1 MENKY
6 QGNKGGYQQ
15 NNPPVNYGKFEPNW
29 IAEKINM
36 DCINFTEKFGEYLAK
51 NGLTTSQIRNVYGE
65 VKRIEL
71 KANIELS
78 KDDSG
83 KALKND
89 KGEKIRKFVDDV
101 FEEETSFL
109 LLKPKIAYAAKRKG
123 GQAMDEFKKVMDLAH
138 KATQKDKAT
147 DAGSFKRF
155 CEFFE
160 AILAYHKAAG
170 GRD

>member
-1 MENKY
+1 MADNK
-6 QGNKGGYQQ
+6 NKGGSYQK
-15 NNPPVNYGKFEPNW
+15 NTPPIDYGKFEPKW
-29 IAEKINM
+29 ISEKIKM
-36 DCINFTEKFGEYLAK
+36 DCIDFTEKFGDFLAK

-71 KANIELS
+71 TSDIDFK
-78 KDDSG
+78 
-83 KALKND
+83 KNEFI
-89 KGEKIRKFVDDV
+89 GGFAQ
-101 FEEETSFL
+101 ETAFL
-109 LLKPKIAYAAKRKG
+109 LLKPKIAYAVKRKG
-123 GQAMDEFKKVMDLAH
+123 GNAMDEFKKVMDAAH
-138 KATQKDKAT
+138 KATQTENGT

>member
-1 MENKY
+1 MAQQFDK
-6 QGNKGGYQQ
+6 NKGGGSYQQ
-15 NNPPVNYGKFEPNW
+15 PTSPNYDKQFKDEW
-29 IAEKINM
+29 ISEKIKM
-36 DCINFTEKFGEYLAK
+36 ECIDFTEKFGEYLAK

-71 KANIELS
+71 KSPIKTIEQE
-78 KDDSG
+78 KEG
-83 KALKND
+83 KK
-89 KGEKIRKFVDDV
+89 EKVKIFDGD
-101 FEEETSFL
+101 FEQETSFL

-138 KATQKDKAT
+138 KATQKDNTT

>member
-1 MENKY
+1 MADNR
-6 QGNKGGYQQ
+6 NKGGSYQK
-15 NNPPVNYGKFEPNW
+15 NTPPIDYGKFEPKW
-29 IAEKINM
+29 ISEKIDM
-36 DCINFTEKFGEYLAK
+36 DCIDFTEKFGDFLAK

-71 KANIELS
+71 KTDIIYAE
-78 KDDSG
+78 DDSG
-83 KALKND
+83 KVLRDN
-89 KGEKIRKFVDDV
+89 KGEKIRKFSGDI
-101 FEEETSFL
+101 FEDETAFL
-109 LLKPKIAYAAKRKG
+109 LLKPKIAYAVKRQG
-123 GQAMDEFKKVMDLAH
+123 GSAMEEFKKVMDAAH
-138 KATQKDKAT
+138 KATQKGDST